1 MARLTDGSHFLLVI
15 SRSRKVDAH
24 LLGLLHQT
32 FRLIASPSA
41 IAGSGAGEIALA
53 TTHASTLLLNLAL
66 WHRPLEPVNGVDTE
80 LNSVA
85 VKRGEG
91 LGEWQDTVQ
100 FKCR

>member
-15 SRSRKVDAH
+15 SHSRKVDAH
-24 LLGLLHQT
+24 TCLALACCIKR
-32 FRLIASPSA
+32 FASPSA